1 VFGRHES
8 RTVVLRGGGCELG
21 NPAVVARRGA
31 ALLQAAKALDLLLVE
46 EWTAGERVFVALR
59 SMSGRL

>member
-1 VFGRHES
+1 
-8 RTVVLRGGGCELG
+8 VLRAEDAGSVTLPWSRVGT
-21 NPAVVARRGA
+21 A

-59 SMSGRL
+59 SMSGRP